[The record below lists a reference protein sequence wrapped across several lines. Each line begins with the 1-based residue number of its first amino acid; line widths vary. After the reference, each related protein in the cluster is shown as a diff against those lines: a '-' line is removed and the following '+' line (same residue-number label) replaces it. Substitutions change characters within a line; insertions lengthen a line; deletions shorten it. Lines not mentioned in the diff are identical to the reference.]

1 MTWKKTKY
9 RGEDIAMQKRH
20 WKYWKYSV
28 GSVTF
33 DVINILLLLAF
44 GLVCLLPFLFVIAA
58 SFSNP
63 TELLKYKFI
72 LWPKGFT
79 LDSYKYVLFTTD
91 SVGRSL
97 LVSVI
102 MTILGTAISMVVTS
116 MMAYPL
122 AHSNVFGFKPIMKM
136 VTITLVFG
144 GGMIPTYLTI
154 GAYGMLDSY
163 ASILL
168 PGAVSASSLIVF
180 ISFFRS
186 LPKELEEAA
195 KIDGCNDFGI
205 FIKIVLPTSTALLAT
220 FTLLFAV
227 GNWNAWFN
235 YILYINDSTKWPVQ
249 VILRTMLSTSNSAIG
264 DSLMMGEDYVPPQDV
279 VRYCTIV
286 IATAPILAVYPF
298 LQKYFTKG
306 IMIGSVKG

>member
-1 MTWKKTKY
+1 MKKRSWK
-9 RGEDIAMQKRH
+9 H
-20 WKYWKYSV
+20 SF
-28 GSVTF
+28 GSVAF
-33 DVINILLLLAF
+33 DSVNALLLLAF
-44 GLVCLLPFLFVIAA
+44 GLLCLLPFVFIVAA
-58 SFSNP
+58 SFSDP
-63 TELLKYKFI
+63 TELIKYKFV

-79 LDSYKYVLFTTD
+79 FDSYKYILLTTD

-97 LVSVI
+97 IVSVTMTVMGTLVS
-102 MTILGTAISMVVTS
+102 MAVTS
-116 MMAYPL
+116 LMAYPL
-122 AHSNVFGFKPIMKM
+122 AHAYVFGHKVIMKM

-163 ASILL
+163 ASIVI
-168 PGAVSASSLIVF
+168 PGAVGASSLIVF

-186 LPKELEEAA
+186 LPRELEEAA
-195 KIDGCNDFGI
+195 KIDGCNDLGI
-205 FIKIVLPTSTALLAT
+205 FLKIVLPTSTPLLAT
-220 FTLLFAV
+220 FTLMFAV

-235 YILYINDSTKWPVQ
+235 YVLYINDSLKWPVQ

-286 IATAPILAVYPF
+286 IATAPILVVYPF

-306 IMIGSVKG
+306 IMLGSVKG

>member
-1 MTWKKTKY
+1 MMKKRSWK
-9 RGEDIAMQKRH
+9 H
-20 WKYWKYSV
+20 SF
-28 GSVTF
+28 GSVAF
-33 DVINILLLLAF
+33 DSVNALLLLAF
-44 GLVCLLPFLFVIAA
+44 GLLCLLPFVFIVAA
-58 SFSNP
+58 SFSDP
-63 TELLKYKFI
+63 TELIKYKFV

-79 LDSYKYVLFTTD
+79 LDSYKYILLTTD

-97 LVSVI
+97 VVSVA
-102 MTILGTAISMVVTS
+102 MTVLGTVISMAVTS
-116 MMAYPL
+116 LMAYPL
-122 AHSNVFGFKPIMKM
+122 AHTHVFGHKVIMKM
-136 VTITLVFG
+136 VTVTLVFG
-144 GGMIPTYLTI
+144 GGMIPTYLTV

-163 ASILL
+163 ASIVI
-168 PGAVSASSLIVF
+168 PGAVGASSLIVF

-186 LPKELEEAA
+186 LPRELEEAA
-195 KIDGCNDFGI
+195 KIDGCNDLGI
-205 FIKIVLPTSTALLAT
+205 FLKIILPTSTPLLAT
-220 FTLLFAV
+220 FTLMFAV

-235 YILYINDSTKWPVQ
+235 YVLYINDSLKWPVQ

-306 IMIGSVKG
+306 IMLGSVKG